1 MERAQRR
8 HFLLA
13 AGVLLIAP
21 HRSFAQPSP
30 GRVPRVGFLIS
41 ETVAGT
47 SSRIEAMRAGL
58 RDRGYVEGKSIRIEL
73 RAADGRYD
81 RLPDLAQAL
90 VQDKVDVIVAFGTKA
105 MLAATGATKSIPI
118 VDPVLG
124 DPVASGQATSL
135 ARPGGNVTGL
145 STYGADISLKRLEL
159 FKEALPRIGV
169 LAVTIN
175 PANPTGMSVFQ
186 QLLPAA
192 ARLKIE
198 LKLFEAREPG
208 DFDAMFAAMA
218 RARVDS
224 ILMGSD
230 TLFRSNDGRLATLSA
245 KYGLPS
251 IGSKE
256 YAEAGGMIGYGVN
269 DAELFR
275 RGADYVDRILKG
287 AKAGDLPFERPTRFE
302 LVVNAKTAKA
312 LGIRIPESILYRADY
327 VIQ

>member
-8 HFLLA
+8 QFLLA
-13 AGVLLIAP
+13 SGALLVAP
-21 HRSFAQPSP
+21 RASFAQPSQ
-30 GRVPRVGFLIS
+30 GKVPRVGFLIS

-47 SSRIEAMRAGL
+47 SSRIDAMRAGL
-58 RDRGYVEGKSIRIEL
+58 RDRGYVEGKNIQIEL
-73 RAADGRYD
+73 RAAEGRYE
-81 RLPDLAQAL
+81 RLPELAQSL

-105 MLAATGATKSIPI
+105 MLAATSATKIIPI

-124 DPVASGQATSL
+124 DPVAFGQAASL

-145 STYGADISLKRLEL
+145 STYGADIWLKRLEL
-159 FKEALPRIGV
+159 FKEALPRIGI

-175 PANPTGMSVFQ
+175 PANPSGMSVFQ
-186 QLLPAA
+186 RLIPAA
-192 ARLKIE
+192 ARLKVE
-198 LKLFEAREPG
+198 LKLFEAREAG
-208 DFDAMFAAMA
+208 AFDAMFAAMA
-218 RARVDS
+218 KARVDS
-224 ILMGSD
+224 ILMSSD
-230 TLFRSNDGRLATLSA
+230 TLYRSNDSALATLAA
-245 KYGLPS
+245 KHRLPS

-256 YAEAGGMIGYGVN
+256 YAEAGGLIGYGVN

-302 LVVNAKTAKA
+302 LVINAKTAKA
-312 LGIRIPESILYRADY
+312 LGIRIPESILYRADR

>member
-1 MERAQRR
+1 MEQTRR
-8 HFLLA
+8 RQFLLA
-13 AGVLLIAP
+13 SGAFLVAP
-21 HRSFAQPSP
+21 RTSFAQPLQ
-30 GRVPRVGFLIS
+30 GKVPRVGFLIS
-41 ETVAGT
+41 ETVTGT
-47 SSRIEAMRAGL
+47 SSRIDAMRAGL
-58 RDRGYVEGKSIRIEL
+58 RDRGYVEGKNIRIEL

-81 RLPDLAQAL
+81 RLPELAQSL
-90 VQDKVDVIVAFGTKA
+90 VHDKVDVIVAFGNKA
-105 MLAATGATKSIPI
+105 MLAATSATKIIPI

-124 DPVASGQATSL
+124 DPVASGQAASL

-159 FKEALPRIGV
+159 FKEALPPIGL

-175 PANPTGMSVFQ
+175 PANPSGMSVFQ
-186 QLLPAA
+186 QLVPAA
-192 ARLKIE
+192 ARLKVE
-198 LKLFEAREPG
+198 LKLFEAREAG

-218 RARVDS
+218 KMRVDS
-224 ILMGSD
+224 ILMSSD
-230 TLFRSNDGRLATLSA
+230 TLFRSNDSGLAALA
-245 KYGLPS
+245 VKYRLPS

-302 LVVNAKTAKA
+302 LVVNTKTAKA
-312 LGIRIPESILYRADY
+312 LGVRIPESILYRADR
-327 VIQ
+327 VI